1 MKRTIAI
8 AFALLLISAGAFA
21 QAIPQGKWWRRP
33 ELIQV
38 LNLSDDQQDRLEAI
52 FRSAAPD
59 LIDLK
64 AEVDKAD
71 IALRGELDRPALD
84 RAAIHQI
91 AVRLMAAR
99 GKLFDR
105 ELMMLVEMRGVLN
118 DQQWNRLRNTLDK
131 LERNAQRPVPRPQP

>member
-1 MKRTIAI
+1 MKRAIAI
-8 AFALLLISAGAFA
+8 GFASLLFAASAFA

-52 FRSAAPD
+52 FRGAAPD
-59 LIDLK
+59 LIDMK

-71 IALRGELDRPALD
+71 IALRGELDRPTLD
-84 RAAIHQI
+84 RAAINQI

-118 DQQWNRLRNTLDK
+118 EQQWNRLRNTLDK
-131 LERNAQRPVPRPQP
+131 IERNGQRPAQRPRQ